1 MAMDWTVASVFF
13 TRWLSFVD
21 EEQEMLLRP
30 LGVGDVDVAA
40 GIAEEGPG
48 IVEAWHAFATQ
59 PAYLAVRDP
68 PPGPPPSRGR
78 RSAKA
83 SENLDVNAVWSSG
96 WTIVCHPP
104 AASALAGFS
113 EQMVEMQV
121 GEADLAKLVGHP
133 DQCGGRI
140 RHVPEPRLALAQG
153 REPALRLGERR
164 IALFASRAQAQ
175 RCVRQKRRRGGGSRG
190 SAR

>member
-1 MAMDWTVASVFF
+1 MHGDGLDGRERVLHTVVE
-13 TRWLSFVD
+13 FVD

-59 PAYLAVRDP
+59 PAYLAVAIHHPDLRP
-68 PPGPPPSRGR
+68 HGKTLGKGLGELGR
-78 RSAKA
+78 ERR
-83 SENLDVNAVWSSG
+83 LVVRMDDRL
-96 WTIVCHPP
+96 PP
-104 AASALAGFS
+104 AGRQRAGGFS

-175 RCVRQKRRRGGGSRG
+175 RCVRQNVRRGGGSRG